1 MKKRLNHRG
10 ETLTET
16 LVSIL
21 ILTLS
26 GLLLLTATMAANKVN
41 QAAVKMDTDLRE
53 QLRYA
58 EMQRHEL
65 AYGAGTGRVTVNG
78 EKGEKY
84 DVTVYSHPKSDDPNR
99 LQSYSYSPKSA
110 GGTGG

>member
-53 QLRYA
+53 QLQYA
-58 EMQRHEL
+58 EMQDRNI
-65 AYGAGTGRVTVNG
+65 AYAAGTGIVTVNG
-78 EKGEKY
+78 EVY
-84 DVTVYSHPKSDDPNR
+84 YVTVYSHPKSTDPNKLR
-99 LQSYSYSPKSA
+99 SYSYSPISA

>member
-41 QAAVKMDTDLRE
+41 QAAVKMDADLRE
-53 QLRYA
+53 QLQYA

-65 AYGAGTGRVTVNG
+65 AYGAGTDTVTVNG
-78 EKGEKY
+78 EEY
-84 DVTVYSHPKSDDPNR
+84 DVTVYSHPKSDDPNK
-99 LQSYSYSPKSA
+99 LQSYSYATNPT

>member
-53 QLRYA
+53 QLQYA
-58 EMQRHEL
+58 EMQDHNV
-65 AYGAGTGRVTVNG
+65 AGGTGRVTVNG
-78 EKGEKY
+78 KVY
-84 DVTVYSHPKSDDPNR
+84 FVTVYSHPDSTDPNR
-99 LQSYSYSPKSA
+99 LQSYSYATNPT

>member
-41 QAAVKMDTDLRE
+41 QAAVKMDADLRE
-53 QLRYA
+53 QLQYA
-58 EMQRHEL
+58 EMQRYDIK
-65 AYGAGTGRVTVNG
+65 YGAGTGRVTVNG
-78 EKGEKY
+78 EKY
-84 DVTVYSHPKSDDPNR
+84 DVTVYSHPDSNDPNK
-99 LQSYSYSPKSA
+99 LQSYSYSPISA

>member
-41 QAAVKMDTDLRE
+41 QAAVKMDADLRE
-53 QLRYA
+53 QLQYV
-58 EMQRHEL
+58 EMQRYDIK
-65 AYGAGTGRVTVNG
+65 YGAGTGSVTVNG
-78 EKGEKY
+78 KEY
-84 DVTVYSHPKSDDPNR
+84 DVTVYSHPKSTDSKK
-99 LQSYSYSPKSA
+99 LQSYSYATTPA
-110 GGTGG
+110 GGTSG

>member
-53 QLRYA
+53 QLQYA
-58 EMQRHEL
+58 EMQDRNKS
-65 AYGAGTGRVTVNG
+65 GGTGSVTVYGKEYN
-78 EKGEKY
+78 
-84 DVTVYSHPKSDDPNR
+84 VTVYSHPTSTDPNKLR
-99 LQSYSYSPKSA
+99 SYSYAPISA

>member
-41 QAAVKMDTDLRE
+41 QAAVKMDADLRE
-53 QLRYA
+53 QLQYA
-58 EMQRHEL
+58 EMQRYDI
-65 AYGAGTGRVTVNG
+65 AYGAGTDRVTVNG
-78 EKGEKY
+78 EEY
-84 DVTVYSHPKSDDPNR
+84 DVTVYSHPDSTDPNR
-99 LQSYSYSPKSA
+99 LRSYSYSPISA

>member
-41 QAAVKMDTDLRE
+41 QAAVKMDADLRE
-53 QLRYA
+53 QLQYA
-58 EMQRHEL
+58 EMQRYDIK
-65 AYGAGTGRVTVNG
+65 YGAGTGRVTVNG
-78 EKGEKY
+78 EKY
-84 DVTVYSHPKSDDPNR
+84 DVTMYSHPKSTDPKK
-99 LQSYSYSPKSA
+99 LQSYSYAP

>member
-26 GLLLLTATMAANKVN
+26 GLLLLTATMVANKVN
-41 QAAVKMDTDLRE
+41 QAAVKMDADLRE
-53 QLRYA
+53 QLQYA
-58 EMQRHEL
+58 EMQRYDIK
-65 AYGAGTGRVTVNG
+65 YGAGTGRVTVNG
-78 EKGEKY
+78 VVY

-99 LQSYSYSPKSA
+99 LQSYSYSPIPA

>member
-26 GLLLLTATMAANKVN
+26 GLLLLTATMVANKVN

-53 QLRYA
+53 QLQYA
-58 EMQRHEL
+58 EMQRYDVK
-65 AYGAGTGRVTVNG
+65 YGAGTGSVTVNG
-78 EKGEKY
+78 KKY
-84 DVTVYSHPKSDDPNR
+84 NVTVYSHPDSTDPNK
-99 LQSYSYSPKSA
+99 LQSYSYAP

>member
-41 QAAVKMDTDLRE
+41 QAAVKMDADLRE
-53 QLRYA
+53 QLQYA
-58 EMQRHEL
+58 EMQRRDV
-65 AYGAGTGRVTVNG
+65 AYGAGTDRVTVNG
-78 EKGEKY
+78 EVY
-84 DVTVYSHPKSDDPNR
+84 DVTVYSHPDSNDPNK
-99 LQSYSYSPKSA
+99 LQSYSYATTPA

>member
-41 QAAVKMDTDLRE
+41 QAAVKMDADLRE

-58 EMQRHEL
+58 EMQRYDV
-65 AYGAGTGRVTVNG
+65 AYGARTGRVTVNG
-78 EKGEKY
+78 KEY
-84 DVTVYSHPKSDDPNR
+84 DVTVYSRPKSESDDSDR
-99 LQSYSYSPKSA
+99 LQSYSYATNPA
-110 GGTGG
+110 GGTGK

>member
-53 QLRYA
+53 QLQYA
-58 EMQRHEL
+58 EMQDRNKSDE
-65 AYGAGTGRVTVNG
+65 TGSVTVNVNG
-78 EKGEKY
+78 EEYK
-84 DVTVYSHPKSDDPNR
+84 VTVYSHPDSTDPNK
-99 LQSYSYSPKSA
+99 LQSYSYATITP
-110 GGTGG
+110 GGTSG

>member
-53 QLRYA
+53 QLQYA
-58 EMQRHEL
+58 EMQDRDV
-65 AYGAGTGRVTVNG
+65 AYAAGTGTVTVNG
-78 EKGEKY
+78 KEY
-84 DVTVYSHPKSDDPNR
+84 FVTVYYSPTSTDPNK
-99 LQSYSYSPKSA
+99 LQSYSYSPNSA

>member
-1 MKKRLNHRG
+1 MKTRLNHRG

-16 LVSIL
+16 LLSIL

-41 QAAVKMDTDLRE
+41 QAAVKMDADLRE
-53 QLRYA
+53 QLQYA
-58 EMQRHEL
+58 EMQRHDV

-78 EKGEKY
+78 KEY
-84 DVTVYSHPKSDDPNR
+84 YVTVYSHPTSADTKK
-99 LQSYSYSPKSA
+99 LQSYSYAP

>member
-41 QAAVKMDTDLRE
+41 QAAVKMDADLRE
-53 QLRYA
+53 QLQYA
-58 EMQRHEL
+58 EMQRHEV
-65 AYGAGTGRVTVNG
+65 AYGAGTGSVTVNG
-78 EKGEKY
+78 KEY
-84 DVTVYSHPKSDDPNR
+84 YVTVYSHPDSTDPNK
-99 LQSYSYSPKSA
+99 LKSYSYAP

>member
-41 QAAVKMDTDLRE
+41 QAAVKMDADLRE
-53 QLRYA
+53 QLQYA
-58 EMQRHEL
+58 EMQDRNV
-65 AYGAGTGRVTVNG
+65 AYAAGTGIVTVNG
-78 EKGEKY
+78 KEY
-84 DVTVYSHPKSDDPNR
+84 YVTVYSHPDSTDPKK
-99 LQSYSYSPKSA
+99 LQSYSYATNPT
-110 GGTGG
+110 GGTSG

>member
-41 QAAVKMDTDLRE
+41 QAAVKMDADLRE
-53 QLRYA
+53 QLQYA
-58 EMQRHEL
+58 EMQSHNV
-65 AYGAGTGRVTVNG
+65 AYGARTSSVTVNG
-78 EKGEKY
+78 EVY
-84 DVTVYSHPKSDDPNR
+84 DVTVYSHPTSTDTKK
-99 LQSYSYSPKSA
+99 LQSYSYAP

>member
-41 QAAVKMDTDLRE
+41 QAAVKMDSDLRE

-58 EMQRHEL
+58 EMQRHNV
-65 AYGAGTGRVTVNG
+65 AYGARTGSVTVNG
-78 EKGEKY
+78 EQY
-84 DVTVYSHPKSDDPNR
+84 DVTLYSHPKSDDPNK
-99 LQSYSYSPKSA
+99 LQSYSYATNPT

>member
-1 MKKRLNHRG
+1 MKTRLNHRG

-53 QLRYA
+53 QLQYA

-78 EKGEKY
+78 KEY
-84 DVTVYSHPKSDDPNR
+84 YVTVYSHPTSKDPKK
-99 LQSYSYSPKSA
+99 LQSYSYAYTP

>member
-1 MKKRLNHRG
+1 MKTRLNHRG

-53 QLRYA
+53 QLQYA

-65 AYGAGTGRVTVNG
+65 AYGAGTDTVTVNG
-78 EKGEKY
+78 EEY
-84 DVTVYSHPKSDDPNR
+84 DVTVYSHPKSDDPNKLR
-99 LQSYSYSPKSA
+99 SYSYATNPA

>member
-41 QAAVKMDTDLRE
+41 QAAVKMDADLRE
-53 QLRYA
+53 QLQYA
-58 EMQRHEL
+58 EMQRYDIK
-65 AYGAGTGRVTVNG
+65 YGAGTGRVTVN
-78 EKGEKY
+78 GEKY

-99 LQSYSYSPKSA
+99 LQSYSYATIPA

>member
-1 MKKRLNHRG
+1 MKTRLNHRG

-41 QAAVKMDTDLRE
+41 QAAVKMDADLRE
-53 QLRYA
+53 QLQYA
-58 EMQRHEL
+58 EMQRRNV
-65 AYGAGTGRVTVNG
+65 AYGAGTGSVTVNG
-78 EKGEKY
+78 VVY
-84 DVTVYSHPKSDDPNR
+84 DVTVYSHPDSKDPKK
-99 LQSYSYSPKSA
+99 LQSYSYATNSA
-110 GGTGG
+110 GGASG

>member
-41 QAAVKMDTDLRE
+41 QAAVKMDSDLRE
-53 QLRYA
+53 QLQYA
-58 EMQRHEL
+58 EMQRYDV
-65 AYGAGTGRVTVNG
+65 AYGAGTGSVTVNG
-78 EKGEKY
+78 EQY

-99 LQSYSYSPKSA
+99 LRSYSYA
-110 GGTGG
+110 GGTGR